1 MYSEYCGFGWRFGC
15 SISNDHQN
23 EPGLNVFFD
32 QGLLSAGYGNLRI
45 TVETKTEA
53 GTVTSPGTYTFN
65 HYGYG
70 RDSLGSIL
78 RIVIPRAALETP
90 SIVVIASVILSENL
104 GLCLPPPPPSPAKS
118 MPRVLQL
125 LKDSFTGHEMYDTK
139 FYLFTRRSG
148 VGHCEASHA
157 EALYACSSLLTGRSF
172 YLDMCQYLIII
183 SETNELAELMLY

>member
-15 SISNDHQN
+15 TITNDHQN

-45 TVETKTEA
+45 TVKTKTEA
-53 GTVTSPGTYTFN
+53 GTVTSPGTYNFN
-65 HYGYG
+65 HYGHG

-104 GLCLPPPPPSPAKS
+104 GLCLPSPFLRLATA
-118 MPRVLQL
+118 MPRVSRL
-125 LKDSFTGHEMYDTK
+125 LKDSFAGSEMYDTK

-148 VGHCEASHA
+148 VEHCEASHA
-157 EALYACSSLLTGRSF
+157 EPLYACSSLLTGSSF
-172 YLDMCQYLIII
+172 YLDMC
-183 SETNELAELMLY
+183 